1 MNQKWL
7 VTAFFFALLLILL
20 YLAFL
25 IISPF
30 LKAITWAAI
39 LAVMVYPAQAWLVK
53 VLRGRATL
61 AALIVTFLI
70 TFLVLVPA
78 FRMVGFLSQEA
89 IALAKIIRAATEG
102 QELAMAKDQPWV
114 QELLRYWDSISL
126 QLASL
131 GVDLSKIA
139 VQAAQLASGFAVSQA
154 KEIAQDVLIFAVNF
168 VISLFA
174 FFFLVRDGKDLCFKL
189 RALLPMD
196 QRHQGLL
203 FDNIVNSLYAVI
215 HGCLVTALVQGLLA
229 GVGYWFVGVPF
240 ALLLGV
246 ATAFA
251 ALFPI
256 GGSSLIWLPASLYLF
271 FHGSYLRG
279 TILLVWGAGIV
290 GTVDNVLKPLF
301 IGSRLRL
308 PTLFLF
314 FGILG
319 GLGLFGP
326 LGLILGPVLLAL
338 LAALLDLYLKEYAK
352 STP

>member
-39 LAVMVYPAQAWLVK
+39 LAVMVYPAHAWLVK
-53 VLRGRATL
+53 LSRGRETL
-61 AALIVTFLI
+61 SALVVTILI
-70 TFLVLVPA
+70 ILLVFFPA
-78 FRMVGFLSQEA
+78 FRLVGYLSQET
-89 IALAKIIRAATEG
+89 IALAKIVRAAAEGTEI
-102 QELAMAKDQPWV
+102 EAAKNKPWV
-114 QELLRYWDSISL
+114 QEFLRYWDTISFR
-126 QLASL
+126 LASF
-131 GVDLSKIA
+131 GIDIKKVA
-139 VQAAQLASGFAVSQA
+139 VQTVQATSGFVVSQA
-154 KEIAQDVLIFAVNF
+154 KEIAQDVLFFAVNF
-168 VISLFA
+168 IISLFT
-174 FFFLVRDGKDLCFKL
+174 FFFLLRDGKELCFQL

-196 QRHQGLL
+196 QKHKELL
-203 FDNIVNSLYAVI
+203 LDNIVSSLYAVI
-215 HGCLVTALVQGLLA
+215 HGCLLTALVQGVLA
-229 GVGYWFVGVPF
+229 GIGYWAVGVPF
-240 ALLLGV
+240 ALLLSA

-256 GGSSLIWLPASLYLF
+256 GGSALVWLPAALYLF
-271 FHGSYLRG
+271 LQGTYVQG

-290 GTVDNVLKPLF
+290 GTIDNVLKPLF

-319 GLGLFGP
+319 GLSLFGA

-338 LAALLDLYLKEYAK
+338 LAALLDLYLKEYTKA
-352 STP
+352 

>member
-7 VTAFFFALLLILL
+7 VTAFFFALLLVIL

-39 LAVMVYPAQAWLVK
+39 LAVMVYPAYAWILK
-53 VLRGRATL
+53 VLRGKATL
-61 AALIVTFLI
+61 AALIVTLLI
-70 TFLVLVPA
+70 IFLVLFPA
-78 FRMVGFLSQEA
+78 FRILGFLSQEA
-89 IALAKIIRAATEG
+89 IALAKIVRAATEG
-102 QELAMAKDQPWV
+102 AEIEIARDKPWV
-114 QELLRYWDSISL
+114 QDIFRYWDTVSV
-126 QLASL
+126 QLA
-131 GVDLSKIA
+131 A
-139 VQAAQLASGFAVSQA
+139 VGIDIKKVAAQAAQVASGFMVSQA
-154 KEIAQDVLIFAVNF
+154 KEIAQDVFIFAVNF

-174 FFFLVRDGKDLCFKL
+174 FFFLLRDGKDLSFRL

-196 QRHQGLL
+196 QKHQELL

-215 HGCLVTALVQGLLA
+215 HGCLVTALAQGLLA
-229 GVGYWFVGVPF
+229 GLGYWLVGVPF

-256 GGSSLIWLPASLYLF
+256 GGSSLIWIPASLYLF
-271 FHGSYLRG
+271 VQGSYLRG

-319 GLGLFGP
+319 GLGLFGA
-326 LGLILGPVLLAL
+326 LGLILGPILLAL

-352 STP
+352 SAP

>member
-1 MNQKWL
+1 MNQNWL
-7 VTAFFFALLLILL
+7 VTAFFFALLLLLL
-20 YLAFL
+20 YLAVL
-25 IISPF
+25 IVSPF

-39 LAVMVYPAQAWLVK
+39 LAVMVYPAYAWLLRL
-53 VLRGRATL
+53 LRGKATL
-61 AALIVTFLI
+61 AALLVTLLI
-70 TFLVLVPA
+70 TFLVLFPA
-78 FRMVGFLSQEA
+78 FRMAGFLSQET
-89 IALAKIIRAATEG
+89 IALAKVVRT
-102 QELAMAKDQPWV
+102 LADGAEVEMAKDKPWV
-114 QELLRYWDSISL
+114 RDVLRLWE
-126 QLASL
+126 
-131 GVDLSKIA
+131 A
-139 VQAAQLASGFAVSQA
+139 VSAQLAAFGIDLKKVAVQGAQVASSFVVSQA
-154 KEIAQDVLIFAVNF
+154 KEVAQDVLIFGINLL
-168 VISLFA
+168 ISLFS
-174 FFFLVRDGKDLCFKL
+174 FFFLLRDGKELTLKL

-196 QRHQGLL
+196 QKHQELL

-229 GVGYWFVGVPF
+229 GLGYWLVGLPF

-246 ATAFA
+246 ATVFT

-256 GGSSLIWLPASLYLF
+256 GGSAIIWLPASLYLF
-271 FHGSYLRG
+271 IQGTYLQG
-279 TILLVWGAGIV
+279 TMLLVWGAGIV

-319 GLGLFGP
+319 GLGLFGA

-352 STP
+352 A

>member
-7 VTAFFFALLLILL
+7 VTAFFFALLLVIL

-39 LAVMVYPAQAWLVK
+39 LAVMVYPAHAWLTKLV
-53 VLRGRATL
+53 RGRATL
-61 AALIVTFLI
+61 SALVVTILI
-70 TFLVLVPA
+70 ILLVFFPA
-78 FRMVGFLSQEA
+78 FRLAGYLSQET
-89 IALAKIIRAATEG
+89 IALAKIVRAAAESTEI
-102 QELAMAKDQPWV
+102 EVAKNKPWV
-114 QELLRYWDSISL
+114 QELLRYWDTISFR
-126 QLASL
+126 LASF
-131 GVDLSKIA
+131 GIDIKKVA
-139 VQAAQLASGFAVSQA
+139 VQTVQATSGFVVSQA

-168 VISLFA
+168 IISLFT
-174 FFFLVRDGKDLCFKL
+174 FFFLLRDGKELCFQL

-196 QRHQGLL
+196 QKHKELL
-203 FDNIVNSLYAVI
+203 FDNIVSSLYAVI
-215 HGCLVTALVQGLLA
+215 HGCLVTALVQGVLA
-229 GVGYWFVGVPF
+229 GIGYWVVGVPF
-240 ALLLGV
+240 ALLLSA

-251 ALFPI
+251 ALFPV
-256 GGSSLIWLPASLYLF
+256 GGSALVWLPAALYLF
-271 FHGSYLRG
+271 LQGTYVQG
-279 TILLVWGAGIV
+279 TILLVWGTGIV

-319 GLGLFGP
+319 GLSLFGA

-352 STP
+352 A